1 MTDVAGSVDGILSSN
16 NPMNRIQDV
25 WSLPDSRSYGKSS
38 LKKVE
43 LFTINVTSKP
53 SARESRERK
62 SNEKKKDY
70 AHSRE
75 IYLSFRR
82 PESIR
87 YEVVK
92 KRKCHLREEAVVSL
106 GHHRNS
112 KSQFLS

>member
-1 MTDVAGSVDGILSSN
+1 MCGSVDWIFSSN
-16 NPMNRIQDV
+16 NPMNRIQSV

-38 LKKVE
+38 LKKRRA
-43 LFTINVTSKP
+43 LHNLNLTSKL

-70 AHSRE
+70 AQRRE
-75 IYLSFRR
+75 NYLSFRR
-82 PESIR
+82 RESIR

-92 KRKCHLREEAVVSL
+92 KRKCHLREEAVSL